1 VEAAPAGRP
10 LESIKLEG
18 YKVANFNTKLNLLQH
33 LLETDEDMKKV
44 LVFTSS
50 KAFATIVHERLEL
63 NFEDR
68 LGIIHS
74 NKSQNNRFETVRQF
88 QTGEIDLLV
97 ATDVIS
103 RGVDITGVTH
113 VINFDAPEDFEN
125 FIHRVGRTGRADQQ
139 GTAICFFSPFEE
151 KQQKAIEEELGDLTI
166 EYHSFPEMV
175 TISNVLILDEEPKST
190 MPEPQIKITKREVGP
205 AFHEKSLKNQKV
217 NVRKDW
223 KKMKQE
229 KYGRPITKGQKK
241 KKKK

>member
-1 VEAAPAGRP
+1 
-10 LESIKLEG
+10 
-18 YKVANFNTKLNLLQH
+18 
-33 LLETDEDMKKV
+33 
-44 LVFTSS
+44 
-50 KAFATIVHERLEL
+50 L
-63 NFEDR
+63 NFEER

-74 NKSQNNRFETVRQF
+74 NKSQNNRCETVRQF

-166 EYHSFPEMV
+166 EYHTFPELV